1 MTNDT
6 SNVLTERIILLFF
19 HRQFHV
25 FGILENDES
34 ITSET
39 WPVKQIKTQNT
50 RHEFVCKNVNE
61 KLKKEKMAT
70 VTGHDWN
77 CFFTHIFF

>member
-39 WPVKQIKTQNT
+39 
-50 RHEFVCKNVNE
+50 
-61 KLKKEKMAT
+61 
-70 VTGHDWN
+70 
-77 CFFTHIFF
+77 